1 MEVFKGLS
9 QDAGICISN
18 TETVLGSANDKF
30 FDELV
35 INIVKKQSLAKVVAC
50 FCEGRTIREILRA
63 TKRLNA
69 VGQFLLLGRQ
79 DIDIDMLIYIEINL
93 FFQLV

>member
-79 DIDIDMLIYIEINL
+79 DIDMLIYIEINL
-93 FFQLV
+93 FFQLFN

>member
-79 DIDIDMLIYIEINL
+79 DIDMLIYIEINL

>member
-9 QDAGICISN
+9 QEAGICISN
-18 TETVLGSANDKF
+18 TETVLGSADDKF

-63 TKRLNA
+63 TKRLNV

-79 DIDIDMLIYIEINL
+79 DIHMLIYIEIDL
-93 FFQLV
+93 FLKFV